1 MAPMQDASL
10 VGLSGTDGLAEAAT
24 DIGPA
29 HAVLA
34 LIYVTATA
42 AGAYHGYKRNDSVGW
57 AIGWGLAAGI
67 FPYIAL
73 PIAAAQGFG
82 ERARD

>member
-1 MAPMQDASL
+1 MAPPVTEPHSASL
-10 VGLSGTDGLAEAAT
+10 SAYEYS
-24 DIGPA
+24 PA
-29 HAVLA
+29 HAVMA
-34 LIYVTATA
+34 LIGLVATG

-57 AIGWGLAAGI
+57 AIGWGLLSGM

-82 ERARD
+82 ERRRDER